1 MLFINKKYIII
12 TKLIIILNMEENKSE
27 CSGIDRSQFYD
38 LYKEM
43 QNEIKDK
50 VITKQLLLISHQAK
64 EITELKKENI
74 LLKNQLTYILKK
86 ILLNKNDYTSA
97 ARTNRLNNLNSSI
110 NYNRSMIL
118 KDNNRKSNSM
128 LRPLR
133 SCENYRCVTENITSR
148 YKDNNNSLVN
158 IHGNENN
165 NNSSI
170 DNKVSG
176 YLNSLYRHNFNNTN
190 KAGGNNFLNKNQTL
204 MEELFPNKNSSFYIN
219 SENDQLMDNDGLGNK
234 NKTNKKRENNSSER
248 RSSFKKNNARNYG
261 VKTNSTSKRYKSKY
275 IDANNST
282 KKRNKDNNYLD
293 TNEKNKYNT
302 INNATRKNNKNKRP
316 ILYSKRSPFL
326 ANKY

>member
-1 MLFINKKYIII
+1 
-12 TKLIIILNMEENKSE
+12 MEENKSE

-148 YKDNNNSLVN
+148 YKENNNSLVN

-219 SENDQLMDNDGLGNK
+219 SENDQLIDNDGLGNK

-248 RSSFKKNNARNYG
+248 RSSFKKNNIRNYG

>member
-1 MLFINKKYIII
+1 
-12 TKLIIILNMEENKSE
+12 MEENKSE
-27 CSGIDRSQFYD
+27 ESGIDKSQFYD
-38 LYKEM
+38 LFKEM

-50 VITKQLLLISHQAK
+50 VITKYLYLLEHQAK

-128 LRPLR
+128 LRPLK

-148 YKDNNNSLVN
+148 YKENNNSLVN
-158 IHGNENN
+158 IHGNDNN
-165 NNSSI
+165 TNV

-190 KAGGNNFLNKNQTL
+190 RVGGNNFLNKNTGL
-204 MEELFPNKNSSFYIN
+204 IEELFPNKNSSFYLN
-219 SENDQLMDNDGLGNK
+219 SENEQNLDNGGNK
-234 NKTNKKRENNSSER
+234 NKSSKKRENNSSER
-248 RSSFKKNNARNYG
+248 RSSFKKNNNRNNYG
-261 VKTNSTSKRYKSKY
+261 TKNNSTSKRYKSKY
-275 IDANNST
+275 LDTNINTN
-282 KKRNKDNNYLD
+282 KKRNKDNSYMEN
-293 TNEKNKYNT
+293 NEKNKYNT
-302 INNATRKNNKNKRP
+302 INNATRKNKVKKP
-316 ILYSKRSPFL
+316 VLYTKRSPFI
-326 ANKY
+326 ANKF

>member
-1 MLFINKKYIII
+1 
-12 TKLIIILNMEENKSE
+12 MEENKSE
-27 CSGIDRSQFYD
+27 ESGIDKSQFYD
-38 LYKEM
+38 LFKEM

-50 VITKQLLLISHQAK
+50 VITKYLYLLEHQAK

-86 ILLNKNDYTSA
+86 ILLNKYDYTSA

-128 LRPLR
+128 LRPLK

-148 YKDNNNSLVN
+148 YKENNNSLVN

-165 NNSSI
+165 TNV

-190 KAGGNNFLNKNQTL
+190 KAGGNNFLNKNTSL
-204 MEELFPNKNSSFYIN
+204 LEELFPNKNSSFYMN
-219 SENDQLMDNDGLGNK
+219 SENEQNLDNGGNK
-234 NKTNKKRENNSSER
+234 NKSSKKRENNSSER
-248 RSSFKKNNARNYG
+248 RNSFKKNNNRNNYG
-261 VKTNSTSKRYKSKY
+261 TKNNSTNKRYKSKY
-275 IDANNST
+275 LDNNFNSN
-282 KKRNKDNNYLD
+282 KKKNYLD
-293 TNEKNKYNT
+293 TNNEINKYNT
-302 INNATRKNNKNKRP
+302 INNATRKNKKKP
-316 ILYSKRSPFL
+316 APVLYSKRSPFI
-326 ANKY
+326 ANKF